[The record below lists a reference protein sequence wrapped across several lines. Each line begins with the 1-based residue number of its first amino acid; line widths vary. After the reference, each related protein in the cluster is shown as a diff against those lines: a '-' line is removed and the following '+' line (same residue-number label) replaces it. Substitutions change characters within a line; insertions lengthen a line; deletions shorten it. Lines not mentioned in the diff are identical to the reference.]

1 MRVLVFGLANEDSV
15 LPELRRRFPS
25 IGFKKTAASEDLEEE
40 GRRLVV
46 VDTVKGIDQ
55 VTLIDDLEAVNPGRI
70 AGGSG
75 MLLALRIL
83 LKLKSVDSVKVIAV
97 PHEYEGE
104 EALEEITR
112 LLGGML
118 PYEE

>member
-25 IGFKKTAASEDLEEE
+25 IGFKKPTASEELEEE
-40 GRRLVV
+40 GRHIVV
-46 VDTVKGIDQ
+46 MDTVKGIDR
-55 VTLIDDLEAVNPGRI
+55 VTLIDDLEVVNPGRI

-75 MLLALRIL
+75 MLLSLRIL
-83 LKLKSVDSVKVIAV
+83 LKLKSIDSVKVIAV
-97 PHEYEGE
+97 PHGYEGE
-104 EALEEITR
+104 DVVEEITR
-112 LLGGML
+112 LLGEML